1 MIVHLIDGT
10 YELFRHYFAVPSR
23 QADDGQEVG
32 ATRGVVDNVL
42 RLLEGGASHVGV
54 ATDHVIESY
63 RNDLYPGYKT
73 GEGVEAALRSQF
85 DLLEDALAA
94 LGVTVWPMVVY
105 EADDALGAAA
115 LVAGADPRVDEVL
128 IMTPDKDLAQC
139 VRDPKVRQF
148 DRRADRTIDEA
159 AVQEKF
165 GVPPA
170 SIPDYLALVGD
181 SADGYPGVPGF
192 GAKSAAAV
200 LRRYGRID
208 AIPAAAGQWE
218 VPGIRGAAKLATTLQ
233 ANLAEALLFREL
245 ATIQV
250 EGPEVGTVDE
260 WRWTGPRP
268 ELAEWS
274 TYLAQPNLLTRATKL
289 AAART

>member
-1 MIVHLIDGT
+1 MIIHLVDGT
-10 YELFRHYFAVPSR
+10 YELFRHYFAVPAR
-23 QADDGQEVG
+23 QADDGQEMG
-32 ATRGVVDNVL
+32 AARGVVDNML
-42 RLLEGGASHVGV
+42 RLLEAGATHVGV

-85 DLLEDALAA
+85 DLLEDALSA

-115 LVAGADPRVDEVL
+115 LVAEGDTRVDEVL
-128 IMTPDKDLAQC
+128 ILTPDKDLAQC
-139 VRDPKVRQF
+139 VRDPKVRQY
-148 DRRADRTIDEA
+148 DRRADRTVDEA
-159 AVQEKF
+159 AVMEKF

-181 SADGYPGVPGF
+181 SADGFPGIPGF

-200 LRRYGRID
+200 LRRYGHID
-208 AIPAAAGQWE
+208 AIPAAPGQWE

-233 ANLAEALLFREL
+233 ANMAEALLFREL

-250 EGPEVGTVDE
+250 TGPKVGEVDE
-260 WRWTGPRP
+260 WRWQGPRP
-268 ELAEWS
+268 ELAEWAA
-274 TYLAQPNLLTRATKL
+274 YFDQPNLLTRAAKL
-289 AAART
+289 AEKRP